1 MKYFRMSYEEV
12 VFKRSYINLL
22 LLNAAIPSIKPFDEE
37 DEVTGYNSNKTNNRT
52 NNKKNYVTN
61 DNGNGFFSSLM

>member
-22 LLNAAIPSIKPFDEE
+22 LLNAAIPGYKPYDEE
-37 DEVTGYNSNKTNNRT
+37 NTSTVKTPQ
-52 NNKKNYVTN
+52 KEMHAN
-61 DNGNGFFSSLM
+61 DYFLNFM

>member
-22 LLNAAIPSIKPFDEE
+22 LLNAAIPGIKPLDEE
-37 DEVTGYNSNKTNNRT
+37 NTTHNNT
-52 NNKKNYVTN
+52 KNNYTLD
-61 DNGNGFFSSLM
+61 DNGNGFLKSLM